1 MDFDTELLKQGLFSA
16 NSAIEVSAINKEM
29 ARCQR
34 IIQEVN
40 RQTAKRAATVVAGA
54 EASIAQKE
62 LLEQQLEVIKKQN
75 ELLFDNYEKLKE
87 MYDAQVQSNREAKA
101 DLEKSRRFNKWMMVI
116 SVIAM
121 LAAIAGPIVTILV
134 S

>member
-1 MDFDTELLKQGLFSA
+1 MNLDFNELSRKLAASTSA
-16 NSAIEVSAINKEM
+16 MQASAIAEEM
-29 ARCQR
+29 ERSQR
-34 IIQEVN
+34 I
-40 RQTAKRAATVVAGA
+40 AATIARQSAERDATFLAGA
-54 EASIAQKE
+54 EASVAQKE

-87 MYDAQVQSNREAKA
+87 MYDAQVQSNREAKD
-101 DLEKSRRFNKWMMVI
+101 DLEKSRRFNKWMMAI
-116 SVIAM
+116 SIIAM